1 MSQATA
7 ADGSLP
13 LARLLAIAYRQLITD
28 LHAELA
34 EQGWADVR
42 PAYGFALLALRDGPL
57 PGSELGAVLGMT
69 KQASSKLIDALV
81 EAGYVRRLIREGP
94 ARGLAS
100 SGDARVRPVEL
111 TDLGGELLL
120 ASETIYHSLESRW
133 SEIIGSDRV
142 AALREDLVAV
152 LSQGDGELPPVRPL
166 W

>member
-1 MSQATA
+1 MSRASA

-57 PGSELGAVLGMT
+57 PGSELGGLLGMT
-69 KQASSKLIDALV
+69 KQASSKLVDALV
-81 EAGYVRRLIREGP
+81 EAGYARRL
-94 ARGLAS
+94 AS
-100 SGDARVRPVEL
+100 PNDARVRPVEL
-111 TDLGGELLL
+111 TERGDELLR
-120 ASETIYHSLESRW
+120 AAETIYRALESRW
-133 SEIIGSDRV
+133 SEIIGSDRL
-142 AALREDLVAV
+142 AALRDDLVAV
-152 LSQGDGELPPVRPL
+152 LTRGDGELPPVRPL